1 MDVIRVLLVDDDQSY
16 YKLTSRMLARADHQY
31 EVEWASDYDS
41 GLQASLRKE
50 HDVYLLDYHLG
61 QHSGLELMRVA
72 QARGVTA
79 PFIMLTGEARLDTD
93 IESLEAGASDYLDK
107 TELKPA
113 NLQRAIRYAL
123 SQASAI
129 RSLRQS
135 EDSYRSLIEEAF
147 DGILLT
153 DSEGRILLAN
163 SRLCEMIGCQH
174 DQLEGTSV
182 SDLIQPASDN
192 GAPLLP
198 IDEGRVQEYAL
209 KRADDTTLDIEVSA
223 KPISGDRLQFIIRDI
238 TGRKASLQE
247 RDRYIEQLTVLR
259 QVDDELSQILSIDYV
274 LIMALDSSVRLSGAN
289 AGFIGLIDGGRVRLA
304 QTIGHYADLS
314 PGEFLPDTPF
324 VQRLIEDMEPR
335 LIPDVSQEPDYVV
348 VNEKTKAQMLLPLTS
363 YERLIGILNVE
374 TNHPERFTQEAFDFL
389 SLITARVAVAV
400 ENAQLYEIAQNQL
413 TELQELYEQVSGL
426 EKLKTDMIRIA
437 AHDLRNP
444 ISVILGYSELLR
456 RDIGDN
462 ADLTEHVDMINESAV
477 RLEKITTSILSLE
490 RIENLKID
498 HAEVLDLNELVK
510 EVYNELQRQAQACD
524 QVYELEL
531 PPVSVFIK
539 ADRIQ
544 IHEAVANL
552 ITNAIKYTPSQG
564 RITVRLRQQDRQAV
578 LEVQDTGFGIPDDE
592 KGRLFK
598 PFSRARIK
606 EAAGIEGTG
615 LGLYLI
621 KSIVE
626 RYNGEIVFQSEYG
639 SGSTFGF
646 RLPALAET
654 EAQKKSSAPEG

>member
-16 YKLTSRMLARADHQY
+16 YKLTSRMLARADQQY

-41 GLQASLRKE
+41 GLQATLRNE

-61 QHSGLELMRVA
+61 QHSGLELMCEA
-72 QARGVTA
+72 QARGVKA

-123 SQASAI
+123 SQAAAI
-129 RSLRQS
+129 RSLRES

-153 DSEGRILLAN
+153 DGDGRVLLAN
-163 SRLCEMIGCQH
+163 NRLCEMIGCQH
-174 DQLEGTSV
+174 EKIEGSSV
-182 SDLIQPASDN
+182 TGLIQPADDS
-192 GAPLLP
+192 APLLP

-209 KRADDTTLDIEVSA
+209 RRTDDTTLDVEVSA

-238 TGRKASLQE
+238 TGRKASIQE
-247 RDRYIEQLTVLR
+247 RDRYIEQLTILR

-274 LIMALDSSVRLSGAN
+274 LIMALDAAVRLSGAN
-289 AGFIGLIDGGRVRLA
+289 AGFIGLIDGGRLRLA
-304 QTIGHYADLS
+304 QTIGHYANLS

-324 VQRLIEDMEPR
+324 VQRLIDDMEPR
-335 LIPDVSQEPDYVV
+335 LILDVSLEPDYVI
-348 VNEKTKAQMLLPLTS
+348 VNQKTKAQMLLPLTS
-363 YERLIGILNVE
+363 YERLIGILNLE
-374 TNHPERFTQEAFDFL
+374 TSHPERFTQEAFDFL
-389 SLITARVAVAV
+389 TLITGRVAVAV
-400 ENAQLYEIAQNQL
+400 ENAQLYEIAQDQL
-413 TELQELYEQVSGL
+413 SELQELYEQVSGL

-456 RDIGDN
+456 RDVAED
-462 ADLTEHVDMINESAV
+462 ASLAEFVDMIYESGM

-498 HAEVLDLNELVK
+498 HAEALDMNELVG
-510 EVYNELQRQAQACD
+510 EVYSELQRQAQAHQQTYKLD
-524 QVYELEL
+524 L
-531 PPVSVFIK
+531 PEAGTFIK

-544 IHEAVANL
+544 IHEAIANL
-552 ITNAIKYTPSQG
+552 ITNAIKYTPDEG
-564 RITVRLRQQDRQAV
+564 RIDVRLRQEGSQV
-578 LEVQDTGFGIPDDE
+578 VFEVQDTGYGIPEDQQ
-592 KGRLFK
+592 GRLFK
-598 PFSRARIK
+598 PFSRAKMK
-606 EAAGIEGTG
+606 ESAGIEGTG

-621 KSIVE
+621 KNIIE
-626 RYNGEIVFQSEYG
+626 RYNGEIIFQSEYG

-646 RLPALAET
+646 RLPAISEA